1 MNPSSYP
8 ITPGTFESL
17 DDLIVDL
24 RPPADAMSKWVR
36 NVRFGSRRVGFVMS
50 AVRPLSP

>member
-1 MNPSSYP
+1 MNLRFYP

-24 RPPADAMSKWVR
+24 RPHITAEPS
-36 NVRFGSRRVGFVMS
+36 
-50 AVRPLSP
+50 